1 MKENDKEV
9 STRPEASAAKIAQYY
24 DANTRKFLRLGR
36 SGATGAI
43 HRAIWAPGVNNR
55 EEALLFLN
63 HLVANAI
70 KPIIGTEPLSTHL
83 IDLGCGVGGTA
94 TFLANELGINVTGI
108 SISATQIE
116 IANTRVASLAS
127 HQHIHFIQADFDALP
142 ALRQADALCA
152 IESFV
157 HARDANRF
165 FAQAAATLS
174 LSGRLIICD
183 DFLGESVPK
192 EGLRSVERFKHGWQ
206 LNSLLTVSEV
216 EELASQ
222 HGFRLVESHSLTEYL
237 RGFPRIVRW
246 AISTICAI
254 PLPWAYWNNLSGGTA
269 LQLCVQRRWTE
280 YRALVW
286 EKV

>member
-1 MKENDKEV
+1 MKDNNKEI
-9 STRPEASAAKIAQYY
+9 STRPEASAATIAQYY

-36 SGATGAI
+36 SGETGAI
-43 HRAIWAPGVNNR
+43 HRAIWAPGVLNR

-70 KPIIGTEPLSTHL
+70 KPIIGAEPLSTHL

-94 TFLANELGINVTGI
+94 TFLANELGISVTGI
-108 SISATQIE
+108 SISETQIE
-116 IANTRVASLAS
+116 IANTRVAGLAS
-127 HQHIHFIQADFDALP
+127 HQHIHFLQADFDALP

-157 HARDANRF
+157 HARDARIF
-165 FAQAAATLS
+165 FAQAAAILEAN
-174 LSGRLIICD
+174 GRLVICD
-183 DFLGESVPK
+183 DFLGENISK
-192 EGLRSVERFKHGWQ
+192 EGLRSVAQFKSGWQ
-206 LNSLLTVSEV
+206 LNSLLTVRAVEV
-216 EELASQ
+216 LASQ

-237 RGFPRIVRW
+237 RGFPQIIRW

-254 PLPWAYWNNLSGGTA
+254 PLPWAYWKNLSGGTA

-286 EKV
+286 EKI